1 MRNFLRSPLTW
12 MVAAELIVVVALVAV
27 AWTMVMSASRPALA
41 SPALQPPGTKGEPAA
56 DATDPLP
63 DMPVVTQPRGPLP
76 GLNLDSSFWRSRLAE
91 VNREQVL
98 LAQLEWRI
106 VHNGMDAIRRYLQKV
121 VLPAVRRAEKGT

>member
-56 DATDPLP
+56 AAPDPFPDIPGVTKPGGRLP
-63 DMPVVTQPRGPLP
+63 A
-76 GLNLDSSFWRSRLAE
+76 LNLASSFWPSGLPEATADQVRL
-91 VNREQVL
+91 
-98 LAQLEWRI
+98 
-106 VHNGMDAIRRYLQKV
+106 GTPRRR
-121 VLPAVRRAEKGT
+121 PAPNE